1 MCPRSH
7 TSGLI
12 RGEWTV
18 SSASSE
24 REPISASVRS
34 RVSFSSAAVSG
45 PVTGLK
51 PIAEEER
58 VVPREQPLGLELG
71 QLRPLGTAGDRQADL
86 AAARDDAGERLGSDP
101 PGDPPRPALLLAQ
114 HAPVALGLHGPGA
127 CQHGVGALAQAVEDG
142 VVAFVAERAGAAAEG
157 GAAVDAGYE
166 VDCDV
171 WTVLARAVAEAQPVQ

>member
-58 VVPREQPLGLELG
+58 VVSREQPLGLELG
-71 QLRPLGTAGDRQADL
+71 QLRQLGTAGDRQA
-86 AAARDDAGERLGSDP
+86 
-101 PGDPPRPALLLAQ
+101 
-114 HAPVALGLHGPGA
+114 
-127 CQHGVGALAQAVEDG
+127 
-142 VVAFVAERAGAAAEG
+142 GAAAGELWRDG
-157 GAAVDAGYE
+157 EEKLVHDPLYE
-166 VDCDV
+166 H
-171 WTVLARAVAEAQPVQ
+171 RAE